1 MKPAAD
7 FYTSYL
13 SRYCAEHLPGDF
25 HFLDGDEVLLRYSA
39 QPIVYAR
46 ATRILRLLES
56 KFPGEEV
63 RRSQRDLLPIFAE
76 VIRVGVESEVLHERS
91 GVFVIEA
98 DWKDE
103 DPESFEVNKVIPAV
117 RIAGLTFEKTITFQK
132 DNFARF
138 LRCR

>member
-1 MKPAAD
+1 MKPATE

-13 SRYCAEHLPGDF
+13 SRYCAEYLPGDF
-25 HFLDGDEVLLRYSA
+25 HYLDGDEVLLRYSA

-46 ATRILRLLES
+46 ETRILRFLES

-76 VIRVGVESEVLHERS
+76 VITQSVSTKLLAERS

-98 DWKDE
+98 QWP
-103 DPESFEVNKVIPAV
+103 DPETFEVSKVVPSSRGVGLSFERHKQYDRDA
-117 RIAGLTFEKTITFQK
+117 
-132 DNFARF
+132 FALF